1 MYYNKMTG
9 TFQDRED
16 LEDFCEDYL
25 SEIYGMLWVGPHSF
39 SAGQVVRLLD
49 PTAFSEWML
58 DYVDGSEDIVPVD
71 DLKQEID
78 DLVDSLY
85 VIEAPENGTTWEWEH
100 LKEEVE
106 ANIEKLEEIREA
118 LGG

>member
-16 LEDFCEDYL
+16 LEDFYEDYL
-25 SEIYGMLWVGPHSF
+25 SEIYGTLWVGPHAF
-39 SAGQVVRLLD
+39 GAGQVLRLLD
-49 PTAFSEWML
+49 PAAFIEGLL
-58 DYVDGSEDIVPVD
+58 DYVDSSEDIVPVD

-78 DLVDSLY
+78 DLADSLY
-85 VIEAPENGTTWEWEH
+85 VIEAPENGTAWEWGH
-100 LKEEVE
+100 LKDEVE